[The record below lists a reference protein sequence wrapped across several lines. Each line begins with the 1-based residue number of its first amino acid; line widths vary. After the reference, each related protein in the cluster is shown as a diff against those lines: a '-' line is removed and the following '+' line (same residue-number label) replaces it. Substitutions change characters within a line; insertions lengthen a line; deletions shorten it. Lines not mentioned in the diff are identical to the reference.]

1 MRGSSGT
8 EFKMLRATAAGLVRN
23 TKVKSVRSLLVVVC
37 GRKLTKG
44 HHSDKSQQ
52 NNLKQPTTQS
62 SQDRRANG
70 HNLSDSRNNS
80 DQLQPEFA
88 DLETGDYLE
97 VVIVPTQSPSSMGIL
112 LYVRKA

>member
-1 MRGSSGT
+1 MKRGFCFACLTSVVRGSSGT
-8 EFKMLRATAAGLVRN
+8 GFKMLRATTAGLVRN

-52 NNLKQPTTQS
+52 NNLKQPTTQF

-97 VVIVPTQSPSSMGIL
+97 VVIVPT
-112 LYVRKA
+112 